1 MGYCIAINE
10 LALDDKLPPGDGR
23 WARLNDSFI
32 NQEVEPFD
40 FANAIYM
47 GRAYSAWHSGRRKD
61 DNFLRSQFIAVD
73 CDTEDERSSIPYLLG
88 LEFVNVY
95 AALIHSTPSHTDAK
109 PRSRVVFLL
118 DEPIA
123 DSAAYE
129 VAIGFV
135 YSLFPGSDTSCI
147 DSSRFFYGSKN
158 CEIELLVN
166 NVLPVTHLRSY
177 YNRWRRVTTPTQQV
191 RRQQPQP
198 YTVQHRQAATEKGTL
213 TPDAFLDYAVKDAP
227 GEGRNNRG
235 YRLGR
240 QLREMGLSLFE
251 AEGYLR
257 EYQRKVEHMKDK
269 PYTEAEALA
278 NARSAYGRAMGH

>member
-1 MGYCIAINE
+1 MGYCIAINDM
-10 LALDDKLPPGDGR
+10 ALDDKLPPGDSR

-32 NQEVEPFD
+32 NQEIEPFD

-61 DNFLRSQFIAVD
+61 DNFLRAQFIAVD

-95 AALIHSTPSHTDAK
+95 AALIHSTPSHTAAA

-177 YNRWRRVTTPTQQV
+177 YNRWRRVTTPTQQA
-191 RRQQPQP
+191 RRQQQQP
-198 YTVQHRQAATEKGTL
+198 YTVQHRQPATEKGTL
-213 TPDAFLDYAVKDAP
+213 TPDAFLDYAGKDAP

-257 EYQRKVEHMKDK
+257 EYQRKVEHIKDK

-278 NARSAYGRAMGH
+278 NARSAYSRAMGH

>member
-1 MGYCIAINE
+1 MGYCIAINDM
-10 LALDDKLPPGDGR
+10 ALDDKLPPGDSR

-73 CDTEDERSSIPYLLG
+73 CDTEDERSSIPYLLR

-95 AALIHSTPSHTDAK
+95 AALIHSTPSHTDAA

-135 YSLFPGSDTSCI
+135 YNLFPGSDTSCI

-158 CEIELLVN
+158 CEIELLD

-191 RRQQPQP
+191 RRQQQQP
-198 YTVQHRQAATEKGTL
+198 YTVQHRQATTEKGTL
-213 TPDAFLDYAVKDAP
+213 TPDTFLTYAINDAS

-235 YRLGR
+235 YRLAR
-240 QLREMGLSLFE
+240 QLREMGLSQFE

-257 EYQRKVEHMKDK
+257 RYQQAVGRMGQHD
-269 PYTEAEALA
+269 YTETEAMQ
-278 NARSAYGRAMGH
+278 NTRSAYSRAMGH

>member
-1 MGYCIAINE
+1 MGYCIAINDM
-10 LALDDKLPPGDGR
+10 ALDDKLPPGDSR

-73 CDTEDERSSIPYLLG
+73 CDTEDERSSIPYLLR

-95 AALIHSTPSHTDAK
+95 AALIHSTPSHTDAA

-191 RRQQPQP
+191 RRQQQQP

-213 TPDAFLDYAVKDAP
+213 TPDAFLTYAINDAS

-235 YRLGR
+235 YRLAR
-240 QLREMGLSLFE
+240 QLREMGLSQFE

-257 EYQRKVEHMKDK
+257 RYQQAVGRMGQHD
-269 PYTEAEALA
+269 YTETEAMQ
-278 NARSAYGRAMGH
+278 NTRSAYSRAMGH

>member
-1 MGYCIAINE
+1 MGYCIAINDM
-10 LALDDKLPPGDGR
+10 ALDDKLPPGDSR

-73 CDTEDERSSIPYLLG
+73 CDTEDERSSIPYLLR

-95 AALIHSTPSHTDAK
+95 AALIHSTPSHTDAA

-135 YSLFPGSDTSCI
+135 YNLFPGSDTSCI

-158 CEIELLVN
+158 CEIELLD

-177 YNRWRRVTTPTQQV
+177 YNRWRRVTTPNQQV
-191 RRQQPQP
+191 RRQQQQP
-198 YTVQHRQAATEKGTL
+198 YTVQHRQPATEKGTL
-213 TPDAFLDYAVKDAP
+213 TPDTFLTYAINDAS

-235 YRLGR
+235 YRLAR
-240 QLREMGLSLFE
+240 QLREMGLSQFE

-257 EYQRKVEHMKDK
+257 RYQQAVGRMGQHD
-269 PYTEAEALA
+269 YTETEAMQ
-278 NARSAYGRAMGH
+278 NTRSAYSRAMGH